1 MSKERYFQ
9 IKFSVVLDDQPV
21 MIMTIFEHGEG
32 EQNEDDVSLICI
44 NL

>member
-1 MSKERYFQ
+1 MF
-9 IKFSVVLDDQPV
+9 KFSVVLDDQPM

-32 EQNEDDVSLICI
+32 EQNEDDVSVNLI